1 MHHVLELITC
11 SEIDTPLSV
20 SLNTANGLVMKEV
33 LYLLMTP
40 SELHLLQLEVH
51 ETADCVYK
59 WIQEHQDQTTT
70 FEKKLTESLNSCIKV
85 WK

>member
-51 ETADCVYK
+51 TR
-59 WIQEHQDQTTT
+59 Q
-70 FEKKLTESLNSCIKV
+70 LTVCISGSKNT
-85 WK
+85 KIKPRLLRSN